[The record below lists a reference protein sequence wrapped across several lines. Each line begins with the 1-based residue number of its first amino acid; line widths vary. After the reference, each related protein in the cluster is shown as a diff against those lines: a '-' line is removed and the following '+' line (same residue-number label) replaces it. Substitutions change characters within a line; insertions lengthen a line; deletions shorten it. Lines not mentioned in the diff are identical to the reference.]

1 MPDLVGTPERSTER
15 RPQLSIVIPA
25 YNEQE
30 NIGPCLDDLM
40 AFLLDEHHIATEVIV
55 VNDNSQDQT
64 EAVVLERKQ
73 RWPSIRLVRRQP
85 PGGFGRAIRTGL
97 QYVRGEVVI
106 VYMGDRSDHPVD
118 AKRYYDTIQEGYD
131 CVFGSRFV
139 RGAEVKRYPRV
150 KLIVNRLV
158 NKAIE
163 WMFWTSMNDLT
174 NAFKAYRADVIE
186 RCGPYRACHFNIT
199 LEMSL
204 SALISG
210 YRIKEIPIG
219 WEGRT
224 WGSTNLRMREMGRRY
239 LCTLLMLFFQRVL
252 MSDDVVAE
260 GNREMQNSIEV
271 SLPEKIRPRPV
282 ARTSIGS
289 DQSQRA
295 EEQDHDSG
303 GNTPG
308 GEPM

>member
-1 MPDLVGTPERSTER
+1 MQ

-25 YNEQE
+25 YNEEQ

-40 AFLLDEHHIATEVIV
+40 SHLVDDAGIETEVIV
-55 VNDNSQDQT
+55 VNDNSSDGT
-64 EAVVLERKQ
+64 EFEVLSRRQ

-97 QYVRGEVVI
+97 QFVRGEVVI
-106 VYMGDRSDHPVD
+106 IYMADRSDHPRD
-118 AKRYYDTIQEGYD
+118 ALRYYQTIQDGYD
-131 CVFGSRFV
+131 CVFGSRFI
-139 RGAEVKRYPRV
+139 RGAEVKHYPRV
-150 KLIVNRLV
+150 KLWVNRMV
-158 NKAIE
+158 NKAIQ

-174 NAFKAYRADVIE
+174 NAFKAYRAEVIDL
-186 RCGPYRACHFNIT
+186 CGPYRSCHFNIT

-260 GNREMQNSIEV
+260 GKRDLGSAIEV
-271 SLPEKIRPRPV
+271 RPDSEEAQR
-282 ARTSIGS
+282 S
-289 DQSQRA
+289 DV
-295 EEQDHDSG
+295 
-303 GNTPG
+303 P
-308 GEPM
+308 

>member
-1 MPDLVGTPERSTER
+1 MATDTEVRPATSRPE
-15 RPQLSIVIPA
+15 LSIVIPA

-40 AFLLDEHHIATEVIV
+40 HLLVETHGIDTEVIV
-55 VNDNSQDQT
+55 VNDNSQDGT
-64 EAVVLERKQ
+64 EKVVLERRQ
-73 RWPSIRLVRRQP
+73 RWPSIRLIRRQP

-97 QYVRGEVVI
+97 QYARGEVIV
-106 VYMGDRSDHPVD
+106 VYMGDRSDHPIDV
-118 AKRYYDTIQEGYD
+118 KRYLDTIREGYD

-139 RGAEVKRYPRV
+139 KGAQVKRYPRV
-150 KLIVNRLV
+150 KLIVNRIV
-158 NKAIE
+158 NKMVQ
-163 WMFWTSMNDLT
+163 WMFWTPMNDLT
-174 NAFKAYRADVIE
+174 NAFKAYRAEVVD

-210 YRIKEIPIG
+210 YRIKEIPIN

-260 GNREMQNSIEV
+260 GNRDLKNTVEV
-271 SLPEKIRPRPV
+271 F
-282 ARTSIGS
+282 GS
-289 DQSQRA
+289 DEIVDQSEQA
-295 EEQDHDSG
+295 ESVAK
-303 GNTPG
+303 PS
-308 GEPM
+308 